1 MNHYPVKT
9 NRFFESTAKL
19 YKKHNSNKKVG
30 SKILNSVLIK
40 KENTLRQKHYSTEEY
55 MEE

>member
-19 YKKHNSNKKVG
+19 YKKHNSNKK
-30 SKILNSVLIK
+30 SWFKNS
-40 KENTLRQKHYSTEEY
+40 
-55 MEE
+55 